1 MSEIVYREAEG
12 MPDAA
17 LLLELATLAK
27 EISEESGGREAE
39 PGAYV
44 ENFRTGLNGYQWI
57 YSCLAYEGERLVGYK
72 VGRSDDPR
80 AFESWKGGV
89 LAAFR
94 RQGIARALAQRQEAW
109 CRTNP
114 FQVIYTE
121 TDPDNV
127 PMLILNMRQGFTI
140 SGTYLKR
147 NTKLNVRLV
156 KVLRSEK

>member
-1 MSEIVYREAEG
+1 MSEIVYREVEG

-39 PGAYV
+39 PEAYV
-44 ENFRTGLNGYQWI
+44 KNFRTGLNGSQWI
-57 YSCLAYEGERLVGYK
+57 HACLAYEGERLVGHK
-72 VGRSDDPR
+72 IGRSDDPR

-89 LAAFR
+89 LTAFR
-94 RQGIARALAQRQEAW
+94 RRGIAQELARRQEAW
-109 CRTNP
+109 CRTNT

-121 TDPDNV
+121 TAPDNV
-127 PMLILNMRQGFTI
+127 PMLILNLRQGFTI

-147 NTKLNVRLV
+147 NTTLVVRMV
-156 KVLRSEK
+156 KVLQSDK